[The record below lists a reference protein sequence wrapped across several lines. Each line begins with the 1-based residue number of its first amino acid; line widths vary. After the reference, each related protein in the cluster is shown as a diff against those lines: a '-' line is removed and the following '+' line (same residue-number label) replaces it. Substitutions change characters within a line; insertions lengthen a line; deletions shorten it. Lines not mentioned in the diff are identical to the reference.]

1 MPHSNTLDFS
11 SCPPMSGVTLEDE
24 ADYGRLPFD
33 IFVSDRWDHNHNATR
48 DSQEQWE
55 RLVWEWKSLTLIE
68 RYELSAEIKRVLA
81 THQTAHERNISLVS
95 CNGWQTVWL
104 RTCYDPGLA
113 DKYEQ
118 MKSASEVPG
127 WGVSGDKILDDPTSY
142 DFDDDG
148 SDSWRQV
155 LVRVP
160 GITDFSGVRG
170 EDGGGSSIR
179 YRSGQDDEEMIAQ
192 YQVGEERWRD
202 LSLAQLSIQAGLYLL
217 DREAIESGLLKI
229 LWLDEHGQVAWENRL
244 DPSTSAL
251 SRLTGSLLNATSLVE
266 MTGYD
271 GTRGALIEN

>member
-1 MPHSNTLDFS
+1 
-11 SCPPMSGVTLEDE
+11 MSGVTLEEE

-55 RLVWEWKSLTLIE
+55 RLVWEWESLTLIE
-68 RYELSAEIKRVLA
+68 RYPYQERAESEDGPPELSEEIKRVLA

-95 CNGWQTVWL
+95 CDGWQTVWL
-104 RTCYDPGLA
+104 RTCYDPALA

-127 WGVSGDKILDDPTSY
+127 WGVSGDKILDDPTRY
-142 DFDDDG
+142 GFDDDG

-155 LVRVP
+155 LVCVP
-160 GITDFSGVRG
+160 GITDFSGVWG
-170 EDGGGSSIR
+170 EDGVGSSIR

-192 YQVGEERWRD
+192 YQEGEERWRD
-202 LSLAQLSIQAGLYLL
+202 LSLAQLRIQAGLYLL
-217 DREAIESGLLKI
+217 DREAIESGLIKI

-271 GTRGALIEN
+271 GTCGALIEN